1 MAAIYAGGAITF
13 PLFLVV
19 NPGANWDADDCVTRW
34 GSLREMHRNLSLVR
48 SLGDLDKRDPDFYGD
63 EAVAN
68 EEARRRIDMRDKAL
82 AVTTPPQTSPP

>member
-48 SLGDLDKRDPDFYGD
+48 SLDDLDKREPEFFTEED
-63 EAVAN
+63 EALA
-68 EEARRRIDMRDKAL
+68 EAERRIKVRDAS
-82 AVTTPPQTSPP
+82 AVEPATV